1 MVSVVAASW
10 AEQIGTHLPIC
21 LPGSSQ
27 GGERGAETLNRNEY
41 YLFVS
46 DDAKPAEVE
55 AVSSWVSFECGFCN
69 FKR

>member
-1 MVSVVAASW
+1 MVSVVVASW

-21 LPGSSQ
+21 LPASSQ

-41 YLFVS
+41 YLYVS

-55 AVSSWVSFECGFCN
+55 AV
-69 FKR
+69 